1 MTDQRTTAVHDIE
14 VACSP
19 PEGIL
24 TVSAETV
31 AALDALALTLTS
43 HQHWQI
49 DVGIGWAAADTIHL
63 TARPRHHQE
72 TPA

>member
-1 MTDQRTTAVHDIE
+1 MTEPAIAVNDVEIT
-14 VACSP
+14 CTP

-43 HQHWQI
+43 HPHWQY
-49 DVGIGWAAADTIHL
+49 DLLIGRTPTDTIHL
-63 TARPRHHQE
+63 TARPRNHQE
-72 TPA
+72 NAA